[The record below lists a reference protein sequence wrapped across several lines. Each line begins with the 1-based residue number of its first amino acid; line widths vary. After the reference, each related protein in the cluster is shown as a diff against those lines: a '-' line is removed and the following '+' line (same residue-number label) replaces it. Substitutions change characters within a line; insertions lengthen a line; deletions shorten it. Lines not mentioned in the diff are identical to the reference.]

1 MHLDAVLADL
11 RDAGL
16 DALLVSTPANTYY
29 VCGFRAITYSRPV
42 LVVVGE
48 HSVLIIPELEATHAR
63 ATSGISTIRTYADTG
78 LGGLGGKSTL
88 QVAVDHCVDAMRES
102 GLRGRR
108 IGFEPGGF
116 SVDGYA
122 YLSEAW
128 GNPFVPTRGLVEARR
143 MVKDAHELELV
154 RMGAALAD
162 VGMRVEVD
170 ASVPGKT
177 ELEIMARGDAAMLLE
192 GARRHPEYHITAGS
206 RPVSGEKSA
215 LPHSIPSGR
224 PLRRGDVV
232 IHGTGCTTDGYYS
245 EDERTIFIGPPTE
258 QQRQIFEVMRQA
270 QQAALDAIR
279 PGVVCQRVDRA
290 ARRVIDEAGY
300 GRAFIHRT
308 GHGIGIDIHEL
319 PFFAPSDATPLRAGM
334 VMSVEP
340 GIYIDGAGGFR
351 HSDTVIVTGDG
362 CEVLTKF
369 PKTLPELIVAHQRA
383 PGIGHRRKARA
394 PRRRRK

>member
-16 DALLVSTPANTYY
+16 DALLVSTPANAFQ

-63 ATSGISTIRTYADTG
+63 ATSGISTIRMYADTG

-122 YLSEAW
+122 YLAEAW

-154 RMGAALAD
+154 RIGAALAD

-177 ELEIMARGDAAMLLE
+177 EIEIMARGDAALLRE
-192 GARRHPEYHITAGS
+192 GARRHPEYHITPRPRPGS
-206 RPVSGEKSA
+206 AEQSV
-215 LPHSIPSGR
+215 LPHAIPSGR
-224 PLRRGDVV
+224 LLRRGGGGGPRAGGATAG
-232 IHGTGCTTDGYYS
+232 HYS
-245 EDERTIFIGPPTE
+245 ADER
-258 QQRQIFEVMRQA
+258 
-270 QQAALDAIR
+270 
-279 PGVVCQRVDRA
+279 
-290 ARRVIDEAGY
+290 
-300 GRAFIHRT
+300 
-308 GHGIGIDIHEL
+308 
-319 PFFAPSDATPLRAGM
+319 
-334 VMSVEP
+334 
-340 GIYIDGAGGFR
+340 
-351 HSDTVIVTGDG
+351 
-362 CEVLTKF
+362 
-369 PKTLPELIVAHQRA
+369 AH
-383 PGIGHRRKARA
+383 
-394 PRRRRK
+394 

>member
-48 HSVLIIPELEATHAR
+48 HSVLIIPELEATHGR
-63 ATSGISTIRTYADTG
+63 ASCGLSTIRTYADTG

-108 IGFEPGGF
+108 IGFGPGGF

-177 ELEIMARGDAAMLLE
+177 ELEIMALGDAAMLLE

-224 PLRRGDVV
+224 ALRRGDVV

-245 EDERTIFIGPPTE
+245 EDERTIFLGPPTA

-279 PGVVCQRVDRA
+279 PGVAC
-290 ARRVIDEAGY
+290 RRGGRPAPPVLDEAGDS
-300 GRAFIHRT
+300 RRLLPPTAHR
-308 GHGIGIDIHEL
+308 HWL
-319 PFFAPSDATPLRAGM
+319 PVPDMAIFSPSGWHP
-334 VMSVEP
+334 
-340 GIYIDGAGGFR
+340 
-351 HSDTVIVTGDG
+351 
-362 CEVLTKF
+362 
-369 PKTLPELIVAHQRA
+369 
-383 PGIGHRRKARA
+383 
-394 PRRRRK
+394 

>member
-1 MHLDAVLADL
+1 MMSTHLDRVLADV
-11 RDAGL
+11 RAAGL
-16 DALLVSTPANTYY
+16 DALLVSTPTNTYY

-48 HSVLIIPELEATHAR
+48 QSVLITPELEETPAR
-63 ATSGISTIRTYADTG
+63 ATSAIPTIRTYADTG

-88 QVAVDHCVDAMRES
+88 QVAVDRCVDAMRES

-154 RMGAALAD
+154 RTGAALAE

-177 ELEIMARGDAAMLLE
+177 EIEIMARGDAAMLLE

-206 RPVSGEKSA
+206 RPVSGEKSV

-224 PLRRGDVV
+224 PLRRGGGG
-232 IHGTGCTTDGYYS
+232 IHGKGGTHHGHYS
-245 EDERTIFIGPPTE
+245 EGERPIFIGPPTE
-258 QQRQIFEVMRQA
+258 QQRQIFEVMRRG
-270 QQAALDAIR
+270 QQAALDAGR
-279 PGVVCQRVDRA
+279 PGGAVPRGGRA
-290 ARRVIDEAGY
+290 ARRLIEEAGY

-319 PFFAPSDATPLRAGM
+319 DRK
-334 VMSVEP
+334 SVVE
-340 GIYIDGAGGFR
+340 GKSVDLGG
-351 HSDTVIVTGDG
+351 
-362 CEVLTKF
+362 C
-369 PKTLPELIVAHQRA
+369 
-383 PGIGHRRKARA
+383 
-394 PRRRRK
+394 

>member
-1 MHLDAVLADL
+1 MCLDAVLADL

-48 HSVLIIPELEATHAR
+48 PSVLIIPELEEAHAR
-63 ATSGISTIRTYADTG
+63 ATSGIPTIRTYADTG

-122 YLSEAW
+122 YLAEAW
-128 GNPFVPTRGLVEARR
+128 GNPFVPTRGLIEARR

-154 RMGAALAD
+154 RTGAALAE

-177 ELEIMARGDAAMLLE
+177 EIEIMARGDAAMLLE

-206 RPVSGEKSA
+206 RPISGEKSV

-270 QQAALDAIR
+270 QQAALDSIR
-279 PGVVCQRVDRA
+279 PGVVCQQVDRA
-290 ARRVIDEAGY
+290 ARRLIEEAGY

-319 PFFAPSDATPLRAGM
+319 PFFAPSDETPLWAGM

-340 GIYIDGAGGFR
+340 GIYIAGAGGFR
-351 HSDTVIVTGDG
+351 HSDTVIVTSEG
-362 CEVLTKF
+362 CEVLTMF
-369 PKTLPELIVAHQRA
+369 PKTLPELIVA
-383 PGIGHRRKARA
+383 
-394 PRRRRK
+394 

>member
-1 MHLDAVLADL
+1 
-11 RDAGL
+11 
-16 DALLVSTPANTYY
+16 LLVSTPANTYY

-48 HSVLIIPELEATHAR
+48 QSVLIIPELEETHAR
-63 ATSGISTIRTYADTG
+63 ATSGIPTIRTYADTG

-88 QVAVDHCVDAMRES
+88 QVAVDRCVEAMRES

-128 GNPFVPTRGLVEARR
+128 GNPFVPTRGLVEAHR

-154 RMGAALAD
+154 RTGAALAE

-177 ELEIMARGDAAMLLE
+177 EIEIMARGDAAMLLE
-192 GARRHPEYHITAGS
+192 GARRHPDYHITAGS
-206 RPVSGEKSA
+206 RPISGEKSV

-270 QQAALDAIR
+270 QQAALDSIR
-279 PGVVCQRVDRA
+279 PGVVCQQVDRA
-290 ARRVIDEAGY
+290 ARRLIEEAGY

-319 PFFAPSDATPLRAGM
+319 PFFAPSDETPLRAGM

-340 GIYIDGAGGFR
+340 GIYIAGAGGFR
-351 HSDTVIVTGDG
+351 HSDTVIVTSEG
-362 CEVLTKF
+362 CEVLTMF
-369 PKTLPELIVAHQRA
+369 PKTLPELIVA
-383 PGIGHRRKARA
+383 
-394 PRRRRK
+394 